1 MSVRT
6 RTLLCAWTLG
16 VALAT
21 ATGCSKNDTGTNP
34 PPGSRELDSGNF
46 GAGQRYVHTFANA
59 GTYGYHCERHPSM
72 RSSITVA
79 AGGLDSLIVLIVN
92 SSASGF
98 QPQAVGGSTT
108 VAPGGYVSW
117 QNQDQTHTVTS
128 H

>member
-1 MSVRT
+1 MDT
-6 RTLLCAWTLG
+6 RIRILLPALVIVAAMMVATL
-16 VALAT
+16 
-21 ATGCSKNDTGTNP
+21 GCSKDDSTTNP
-34 PPGSRELDSGNF
+34 PVARELDSGNF
-46 GAGQRYVHTFANA
+46 GAGQRYVHTFANP
-59 GTYGYHCERHPSM
+59 GNYGYHCERHPVM

-79 AGGLDSLIVLIVN
+79 AGGLDSLIVLIQN

-98 QPQAVGGSTT
+98 QAQAVGGVTT